1 MIETLER
8 VVLTNNLPERGLRA
22 GDVGTIV
29 LIHNQGE
36 GYEVEF
42 VALDGETIAVVSVYA
57 NQVRRV
63 RSGEIAHVRSV
74 KGV

>member
-8 VVLTNNLPERGLRA
+8 VVLTNNLPEQGLRA

-42 VALDGETIAVVSVYA
+42 VALDGETIGVVSVYA

-63 RSGEIAHVRSV
+63 RSGEIAHVRSG